1 MRGVQHPSA
10 RQDVDRADVLVAGQS
25 RFGRLHNSLMQL
37 LTIGVQ
43 ISDSFRRS
51 FALIYTSTAIPF
63 SYRFSQL
70 NTARFTFSGA
80 SCCAK
85 WPASGIVTKVQSSTH
100 SQVPVNAP
108 GNSAQSFRP

>member
-51 FALIYTSTAIPF
+51 FALMYQHGRREWHPRRGF
-63 SYRFSQL
+63 L
-70 NTARFTFSGA
+70 
-80 SCCAK
+80 
-85 WPASGIVTKVQSSTH
+85 WPD
-100 SQVPVNAP
+100 
-108 GNSAQSFRP
+108 GN